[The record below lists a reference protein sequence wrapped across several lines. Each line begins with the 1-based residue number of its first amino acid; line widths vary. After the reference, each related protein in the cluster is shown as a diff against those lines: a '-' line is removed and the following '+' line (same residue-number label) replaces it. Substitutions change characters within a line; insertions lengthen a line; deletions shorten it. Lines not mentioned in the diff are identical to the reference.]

1 MPTIDMAA
9 TGENIRKLMKE
20 RGVTVRDVQRACGF
34 TTGNTVYKWVHGTAM
49 PAIDS
54 LVVLA
59 HLCNVTIDEIIITT
73 RRGENMFCA

>member
-59 HLCNVTIDEIIITT
+59 HLCNVTIDDIIITT
-73 RRGENMFCA
+73 QRGTKTFCA

>member
-34 TTGNTVYKWVHGTAM
+34 TTGNTVYKWIHGCAM
-49 PAIDS
+49 PTIDNM
-54 LVVLA
+54 VILA
-59 HLCNVTIDEIIITT
+59 HLCNVTIDDIISTT
-73 RRGENMFCA
+73 QRGTKTFCA